1 MRMKTGAAEES
12 PAELSEGYECPRGAQ
27 SLPDWLVCAVPSVGK
42 CGRPQSVAAVKCHK
56 REGSVQ

>member
-12 PAELSEGYECPRGAQ
+12 PAEMSEGYECPRGVQ

-56 REGSVQ
+56 R